1 MRILSLRTL
10 SCAASFAVLFGAA
23 GAGAEESKPAAASQP
38 AAVAKPAAVPQ
49 VLVSQGSLS
58 QKEVQNK
65 AAYCR
70 TCHGPSAQGFIATVP
85 TPRLAGQP
93 PEYIVNQL
101 QALKDH
107 RRKDPFMSNVARVL
121 SPEMIKALSVQ
132 FKDLNPEPAQPGPRD
147 LAPDG
152 KKIFAEGI
160 PELEVPPCSA
170 CHGDD
175 AKGMAEFP
183 RLAGQPNDYIIEE
196 LTEWNE
202 KRGLDPNNPD
212 NAAIMAPIAVK
223 LTKHQIAAIA
233 AYVSNLK

>member
-1 MRILSLRTL
+1 
-10 SCAASFAVLFGAA
+10 
-23 GAGAEESKPAAASQP
+23 
-38 AAVAKPAAVPQ
+38 
-49 VLVSQGSLS
+49 
-58 QKEVQNK
+58 
-65 AAYCR
+65 
-70 TCHGPSAQGFIATVP
+70 
-85 TPRLAGQP
+85 
-93 PEYIVNQL
+93 
-101 QALKDH
+101 
-107 RRKDPFMSNVARVL
+107 MSNVARVL

-202 KRGLDPNNPD
+202 KRGLDPANPD

>member
-1 MRILSLRTL
+1 MRILGLRTL
-10 SCAASFAVLFGAA
+10 SCAASLAVLFGAG
-23 GAGAEESKPAAASQP
+23 GAGAEEGKPAAISQP
-38 AAVAKPAAVPQ
+38 AAVSKPAAVPQ

-65 AAYCR
+65 AAFCR

-85 TPRLAGQP
+85 IPRLAGQP

-101 QALKDH
+101 MALKEH
-107 RRKDPFMSNVARVL
+107 RRVDPFMTRVASSL
-121 SPEMIKALSVQ
+121 TPEMIKAVSMQ
-132 FKDLNPEPAQPGPRD
+132 FKDLNPEPAQAGPRD
-147 LAPDG
+147 LAPAG
-152 KKIFAEGI
+152 KKIFEEGI

-183 RLAGQPNDYIIEE
+183 RLAGQPNDYLIAQ

-202 KRGLDPNNPD
+202 KRGLDPKNPD

-223 LTKHQIAAIA
+223 LTKHQIAALA
-233 AYVSNLK
+233 AYLSYLK